1 MIPRDS
7 WSRYLRLMEERPEA
21 FAQSPSLPIITDTR
35 EAEAFTARTGR
46 QLGVLYESPYR
57 ILLVDLVQGPK
68 GLFAYERLLPAST
81 GAAVVALPLWEGRF
95 ILLRQFRH
103 ALRDSQLAFPRGYGE
118 DGLSPEE
125 NVRKELAEEL
135 QTEAVGLEN
144 LGQIAPDSGMTGVR
158 AQAFLCRVAQPK
170 IPVGYEEIQ
179 GMVSLTPEELEK
191 KIASGEIDD
200 GFTLAAYGLW
210 VAKTGRAV

>member
-1 MIPRDS
+1 MLFRS
-7 WSRYLRLMEERPEA
+7 
-21 FAQSPSLPIITDTR
+21 
-35 EAEAFTARTGR
+35 
-46 QLGVLYESPYR
+46 
-57 ILLVDLVQGPK
+57 DLVQGPK
-68 GLFAYERLLPAST
+68 GLFAYERILPAST

-135 QTEAVGLEN
+135 QTEAVVLEN
-144 LGQIAPDSGMTGVR
+144 LGQIAPDSGMTGAR
-158 AQAFLCRVAQPK
+158 AQVFLCRVAQPN

-179 GMVSLTPEELEK
+179 GMVSLTPEELEE